1 MMDHE
6 LKAKWVA
13 TLRSGNYSQ
22 GRNQLR
28 NRLNQC
34 CCLGVLC
41 DIVAPSHWSGA
52 NDYTGYS
59 HAGQRMIPHREFLL
73 HRLTRQQVDELARMN
88 DHGKS
93 FDVIASYIED
103 HI

>member
-1 MMDHE
+1 MDRE

-41 DIVAPSHWSGA
+41 DIVAPSQWEKSD
-52 NDYTGYS
+52 NFTGFY
-59 HAGQRMIPHREFLL
+59 HAGQRMVPHGELFLL
-73 HRLTRQQVDELARMN
+73 HRLTRRQVDELVRMN
-88 DHGKS
+88 DAGQS
-93 FDVIASYIED
+93 FAVIASYIED